1 MSKQSDLLEVR
12 WARELEVIQSID
24 EWEDDKPK
32 ITFIGW
38 GLCMAA
44 GFLLISVL
52 LCFPLR
58 LFIYNGLPSGAM
70 IVFDLI
76 DVELCLQLL
85 AISKS

>member
-1 MSKQSDLLEVR
+1 
-12 WARELEVIQSID
+12 
-24 EWEDDKPK
+24 
-32 ITFIGW
+32 
-38 GLCMAA
+38 MAG

>member
-1 MSKQSDLLEVR
+1 
-12 WARELEVIQSID
+12 
-24 EWEDDKPK
+24 
-32 ITFIGW
+32 
-38 GLCMAA
+38 MAA

-58 LFIYNGLPSGAM
+58 LFIYNGLPSVAM